1 LHVSNKKQELLAFTG
16 TWVPG
21 FPVLIAGIHVLLFC
35 VVVCVLF
42 VFVMCPVHNFV
53 LCLVH
58 LTIPVSLDCPF
69 LIDPSVFSNVYL
81 YVSLDCS
88 LLIFTSVFLAINQ

>member
-1 LHVSNKKQELLAFTG
+1 MHVSNKKQELLAFTG

-21 FPVLIAGIHVLLFC
+21 FPVLIGGIRVLFFC

-58 LTIPVSLDCPF
+58 LTIPVSLVCPF
-69 LIDPSVFSNVYL
+69 LIDPSVFSNVY
-81 YVSLDCS
+81 
-88 LLIFTSVFLAINQ
+88 

>member
-1 LHVSNKKQELLAFTG
+1 MYLIRNRNCLSFTG

-21 FPVLIAGIHVLLFC
+21 FPGLIGGILLFC

-42 VFVMCPVHNFV
+42 VFVMCPVPNFV

-69 LIDPSVFSNVYL
+69 LIGPSVFSNVCL
-81 YVSLDCS
+81 YVSLDCP
-88 LLIFTSVFLAINQ
+88 LLIVTSVFLAINQ